1 MERLESI
8 YLDKDAK
15 VCTLYFE
22 NLEIEIVTEVYPAT
36 RWEPEDYDS
45 VTTEED
51 YEYEID
57 FDDLYEFLRDCLPS
71 GMQDISDE
79 EADKYITEH
88 LDEMVEENKKIIE
101 KQYLDD
107 AREEAQ
113 NYYQDKFDNDG
124 PDDYDEYV
132 EYMNSR
138 YEDYY

>member
-22 NLEIEIVTEVYPAT
+22 NLEIEIVTKVYPAT

-45 VTTEED
+45 VTAEED

-57 FDDLYEFLRDCLPS
+57 FDELYEFLRDFLPS

-88 LDEMVEENKKIIE
+88 LDEMVKENKKDIE
-101 KQYLDD
+101 KRYLDD
-107 AREEAQ
+107 ARERAQ
-113 NYYQDKFDNDG
+113 DYYQDEFDNGG